1 MNIRP
6 LIYLMIIAAFCGC
19 AKEKVTTPALE
30 VTTSGA
36 TFKAGDTV
44 AFVFRGNPDNIT
56 FYSGEPGRQY
66 EYRRRT
72 TADNDLQVDFSTLV
86 QFGRIYP
93 NLQLMVSND
102 FTGIADVEHVK
113 AATWKDLSAKAVFS
127 TGQDNT
133 PSGVVSLKEFAD
145 SSRHP
150 LIYIAF
156 RYTDTNKP
164 EGQNRWVVRTF
175 TANSV
180 SADKIV
186 TPLATMATAGWKAVD
201 FRNPAFG
208 WTITSAQLL
217 MPNSKNTDDNEDWVI
232 SKGFDPTAVKPDQG
246 VALKNISNT
255 LAGYK
260 YVFARPGTYRVVFEA
275 SAVRYNGEKHITR
288 ELTLTIT
295 P

>member
-1 MNIRP
+1 MRP
-6 LIYLMIIAAFCGC
+6 FLYLMIITAFCAC
-19 AKEKVTTPALE
+19 AKEKVTTPTLE
-30 VTTSGA
+30 VMTAGT

-44 AFVFRGNPDNIT
+44 AFAFQGNPDNIT

-66 EYRRRT
+66 EYRHRT
-72 TADNDLQVDFSTLV
+72 TADNDLQIDFSTLV
-86 QFGRIYP
+86 QFGKIYP

-102 FTGIADVEHVK
+102 FTGIVDMEHVK

-127 TGQDNT
+127 NGQDNT
-133 PSGVVSLKEFAD
+133 PSGVISLKEFAD

-150 LIYIAF
+150 LVYIAF

-175 TANSV
+175 NANSV
-180 SADKIV
+180 SADKV
-186 TPLATMATAGWKAVD
+186 ATPLATMATAGWKAVD

-217 MPNSKNTDDNEDWVI
+217 MPNGKNTDDNEDWVI

-246 VALKNISNT
+246 VALKNISTT
-255 LAGYK
+255 LQVYK
-260 YVFARPGTYRVVFEA
+260 YVFTRPGTYRVVFEA
-275 SAVRYNGEKHITR
+275 SAVRYNGEKRIAR
-288 ELTLTIT
+288 ALTLTIT

>member
-1 MNIRP
+1 MTTR
-6 LIYLMIIAAFCGC
+6 LSIYLLIVAAFCAC

-30 VTTSGA
+30 VTTTGT

-44 AFVFRGNPDNIT
+44 SFVFQGNPDNIT

-66 EYRRRT
+66 EYRQRT
-72 TADNDLQVDFSTLV
+72 TVDADLQIQFSTLV
-86 QFGRIYP
+86 QFGKIYP

-102 FTGIADVEHVK
+102 FSGIADVEHVK
-113 AATWKDLSAKAVFS
+113 AATWKDMSAKAVFS
-127 TGQDNT
+127 AGQDNT

-180 SADKIV
+180 SADNVV
-186 TPLATMATAGWKAVD
+186 TPMATIATAGWKAVD
-201 FRNPAFG
+201 VKNPAFG
-208 WTITSAQLL
+208 WTITAAQLL
-217 MPNSKNTDDNEDWVI
+217 MPNSKNTEDNEDWVI
-232 SKGFDPTAVKPDQG
+232 SKGLDPTAVKPDQG
-246 VALKNISNT
+246 VALKNISTT
-255 LAGYK
+255 LPAYK

-275 SAVRYNGEKHITR
+275 SSVRYNGEKRITR

>member
-1 MNIRP
+1 MTMRP
-6 LIYLMIIAAFCGC
+6 FLYLMIITAFFAC
-19 AKEKVTTPALE
+19 AKEKVTTPELE
-30 VTTSGA
+30 VTTAGA

-44 AFVFRGNPDNIT
+44 SFVFQGNPDNIT

-66 EYRRRT
+66 EHRQRT
-72 TADNDLQVDFSTLV
+72 TVDADLQVQFGTFV
-86 QFGRIYP
+86 QFGKIYP

-102 FTGIADVEHVK
+102 FSGITDAEHVK
-113 AATWKDLSAKAVFS
+113 AATWKDVSSRAVFS

-145 SSRHP
+145 SARHP

-180 SADKIV
+180 SADKVV
-186 TPLATMATAGWKAVD
+186 TPMATMATAGWKAVD
-201 FRNPAFG
+201 FKNPAFG
-208 WTITSAQLL
+208 WTITAAQLL
-217 MPNSKNTDDNEDWVI
+217 MPSSKNTDDNEDWVI

-246 VALKNISNT
+246 IALKNISTT
-255 LAGYK
+255 LPAYK
-260 YVFARPGTYRVVFEA
+260 YVFTRPGTYRVVFEA
-275 SAVRYNGEKHITR
+275 SSVRYNGEKRITR